1 MTLGRPR
8 TRPLA
13 TDEET
18 DRLARLWACAV
29 AYDRR
34 HGGTERRDALGEVA
48 KKAYSVRHSA
58 YHKLRREDKE
68 RPVKA
73 GLRSGT
79 QGSGW

>member
-1 MTLGRPR
+1 MGRPR
-8 TRPLA
+8 VRPLV

-29 AYDRR
+29 AYDRK

-48 KKAYSVRHSA
+48 RKAYSTRHRA
-58 YHKLRREDKE
+58 YYKVLHAEEVTDDVE
-68 RPVKA
+68 T

-79 QGSGW
+79 QGGGW